1 MKSPKDPCDE
11 WIRQLFGLLLFAVKL
26 YVTNAEALRTNM
38 LSIEMDRKTGIALM
52 EPHGPL
58 SKEDFVSAARQ
69 IDPFIEERGGLAGL
83 IVHTDHFPGWESFR
97 ALVSHIRFVK
107 NHHKHLRK
115 IAIVTN
121 AKEGDL
127 REKMASHFIAAKI
140 RHFRYE
146 QMEAAKLWILE
157 EE

>member
-1 MKSPKDPCDE
+1 
-11 WIRQLFGLLLFAVKL
+11 
-26 YVTNAEALRTNM
+26 M
-38 LSIEMDRKTGIALM
+38 LSIEMGRKDGIALL

-69 IDPFIEERGGLAGL
+69 IDPMIEERGGLAGL
-83 IVHTDHFPGWESFR
+83 IIHTDHFPGWESFG

-115 IAIVTN
+115 IAIVTD
-121 AKEGDL
+121 AKEVGA

-140 RHFRYE
+140 RHFKYE
-146 QMEAAKLWILE
+146 QLEAAKLWIQE
-157 EE
+157 ED